1 MAKRERIRASN
12 LKGENRKPRKKP
24 LEAVDKEILE
34 NFRRDGVVMVENVLH
49 SEWLLLLE
57 LGLQRVLN
65 NSSQELHLFFEGQE
79 GEFIET
85 IRNFEVIPE
94 IRRLIYDSPIA
105 DLIGKLISSDNL
117 WLYSDEFF
125 IKQGGNSARTPW
137 HQDTPYW
144 PIAGQQIASAWVSLD
159 YLSKEE
165 CLEYVAGSHRG
176 TIYDGFNPSK
186 VKEDPTLPHYGQ
198 EYPALPD
205 IEKNRELY
213 DIRAWEITPGDII
226 FAHPSVL
233 HGGGPTGPT
242 SQRRAITIRIYGDD
256 ICYASRPKS
265 KPTVPLTPGLSL
277 SLKPGEPLRSPWYP
291 RIRPIPKHLQ
301 DEWA

>member
-1 MAKRERIRASN
+1 M
-12 LKGENRKPRKKP
+12 KKFF
-24 LEAVDKEILE
+24 I
-34 NFRRDGVVMVENVLH
+34 
-49 SEWLLLLE
+49 
-57 LGLQRVLN
+57 
-65 NSSQELHLFFEGQE
+65 HLFLIFLSFQTFSFSEDVEDLEINGVSI
-79 GEFIET
+79 GES
-85 IRNFEVIPE
+85 
-94 IRRLIYDSPIA
+94 L
-105 DLIGKLISSDNL
+105 
-117 WLYSDEFF
+117 
-125 IKQGGNSARTPW
+125 
-137 HQDTPYW
+137 
-144 PIAGQQIASAWVSLD
+144 LD

-291 RIRPIPKHLQ
+291 RIRPIPRHLQ